1 MQKYYC
7 CFIFANAKTHA
18 QYTLLLPKS
27 QFCIT
32 NLNMTQQYII
42 TISCPDVPNI
52 VASVAGFIA
61 AQGGFIL
68 EANQYGDPATQT
80 FFQRI
85 HFQTQATSPPHDE
98 LKAKFQAEVGERFK
112 MHWQMHDALRK
123 PRVMIMVS
131 KSSHCLNTLL
141 HRALHKSLNVEV
153 ALVASNHPD
162 LQRLVAWYDIP
173 YYHLPIDDGN
183 KQVQESQIK
192 DLANR
197 YHVDLLVLA
206 RYMQVLSSDLCE
218 HFVERAINI
227 HHSFLPSFKGAKP
240 YHQAH
245 ARGVKLIGAT
255 AHYVTSNLDEGPVIE
270 QEVMRVNHKH
280 TAEDLV
286 KAGEETESNVL
297 YRAVRYHTEHRV
309 LLNGSKTV
317 VFE

>member
-1 MQKYYC
+1 
-7 CFIFANAKTHA
+7 
-18 QYTLLLPKS
+18 
-27 QFCIT
+27 
-32 NLNMTQQYII
+32 
-42 TISCPDVPNI
+42 VPNI

-61 AQGGFIL
+61 NQGGFIL

-85 HFQTQATSPPHDE
+85 HFRCDATTPEYATLKQLFQTQVADHYH
-98 LKAKFQAEVGERFK
+98 
-112 MHWQMHDALRK
+112 MHWRMHDALRK

-141 HRALHKSLNVEV
+141 HRAAHKSLHVEIP
-153 ALVASNHPD
+153 LVASNHPD

-183 KQVQESQIK
+183 KAEQEQRIIE
-192 DLANR
+192 LAER
-197 YHVDLLVLA
+197 YNIDLLVLA
-206 RYMQVLSSDLCE
+206 RYMQVLSGDICA

-255 AHYVTSNLDEGPVIE
+255 AHYVTGALDEGPVIE

-286 KAGEETESNVL
+286 KIGEETESNVL